1 MTQESELERLEAVVV
16 KLLEKYDILR
26 EEKRNVEVELAAR
39 EKEIEGLESKLESS
53 NSKRGDMSSRVQG
66 LLGQIED
73 WEASLDGETD
83 EDEEQ
88 DAAEEA
94 DEAESRMQQ
103 NLFSVDQQA
112 EGNLG

>member
-16 KLLEKYDILR
+16 KLLEKYDTLR
-26 EEKRNVEVELAAR
+26 EEKRNVEIELAAR
-39 EKEIEGLESKLESS
+39 EKEIEGLESQLDSA

-73 WEASLDGETD
+73 WEASLDDEADEHEEQETAEETD
-83 EDEEQ
+83 EP
-88 DAAEEA
+88 
-94 DEAESRMQQ
+94 ESRVQQ
-103 NLFSVDQQA
+103 NLFSVDRQA